1 MPCKSNG
8 KIKRLKTAPI
18 FADRPAGESRRRVL
32 GGCLFGRLL
41 LHLLPILDV
50 VFGKL
55 ATAFAFAGVLKF
67 TLVLAGLAATQAL
80 AVIHAGAIVDFGQL
94 FGGSDFAG
102 CGIGVGGGIRAI
114 RVALA
119 HDCAAEQTGHSRRN
133 QDFSGGV
140 PHKNDDFDPE
150 HLWHIAGGM
159 LKRK

>member
-1 MPCKSNG
+1 MF
-8 KIKRLKTAPI
+8 API
-18 FADRPAGESRRRVL
+18 RPTPTN
-32 GGCLFGRLL
+32 
-41 LHLLPILDV
+41 PI
-50 VFGKL
+50 FS
-55 ATAFAFAGVLKF
+55 
-67 TLVLAGLAATQAL
+67 
-80 AVIHAGAIVDFGQL
+80 I
-94 FGGSDFAG
+94 SFAG